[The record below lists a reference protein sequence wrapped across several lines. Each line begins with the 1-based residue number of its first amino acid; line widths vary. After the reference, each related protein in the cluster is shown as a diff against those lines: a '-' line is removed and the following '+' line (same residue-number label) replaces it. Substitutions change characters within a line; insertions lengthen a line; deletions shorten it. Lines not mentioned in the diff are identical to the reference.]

1 MVLTLMMAS
10 VVRSYHRGES
20 QTMVHPSLEAHLYH
34 FELGLPQGSVGTK
47 IVYEQRKLNI
57 N

>member
-20 QTMVHPSLEAHLYH
+20 QTMVHPSLEVHLYH
-34 FELGLPQGSVGTK
+34 FELGLPPGSVSTK
-47 IVYEQRKLNI
+47 IVYEQRK
-57 N
+57 